1 MTLKNRTILFGF
13 VLFILMGGS
22 PAALGQ
28 PPIQPINENI
38 LKSIDLLYD
47 NQFEQATEL
56 IQKEINASP
65 QEPIGYFYLAM
76 VSWSRLVY
84 GYWGPKDVAEFNQR
98 IDKTVAVAKKKI
110 ANNTADSWTYFYMGG
125 ALGFKARLRL
135 SEEKY
140 YSSFQQASEAI
151 TALKTASAMDPD
163 NKSVLLGLGMFDY
176 YSAKL
181 SGFLKF
187 LTYLLV
193 HRGNSAEGLRKLHQA
208 AEESVYSATEARS
221 VLLYI
226 YLFMENDPAK
236 ALPLARDLSARYPL
250 SRRYQ
255 YLQGW
260 AYVQLNQE
268 EEFNVILKEFL
279 SKSKEPSDDN
289 QALYLKNQA
298 LYLEASRL
306 MMRGYPELARKKLAE
321 IMQTPD
327 AENEPA
333 MLAWPVI
340 KMGMSYDLEQNR
352 EKALFYYKKV
362 LAMENGAG
370 AAFFA
375 KKYIQTPIKKGDPF
389 IGY

>member
-1 MTLKNRTILFGF
+1 MPFKKLLIPFWF
-13 VLFILMGGS
+13 FLFILSGGHQTS
-22 PAALGQ
+22 LGQ
-28 PPIQPINENI
+28 PPTQPINENI
-38 LKSIDLLYD
+38 LKGIDLLYD
-47 NQFEQATEL
+47 NQFEQAAEL
-56 IQKEINASP
+56 FKKEISASP

-98 IDKTVAVAKKKI
+98 IDKTVAVAKQKI
-110 ANNTADSWTYFYMGG
+110 SNGTADSSTHFYMGG

-151 TALKTASAMDPD
+151 TALKTASSMDPD

-193 HRGNSAEGLRKLHQA
+193 HRGNREEGLRKLHQA
-208 AEESVYSATEARS
+208 AEESLYSATEARS
-221 VLLYI
+221 ILLYI

-260 AYVQLNQE
+260 TYVQLNQE
-268 EEFNVILKEFL
+268 EEYNTILKEL
-279 SKSKEPSDDN
+279 ILKSKEPSDDN
-289 QALYLKNQA
+289 QSVFWKNQA

-306 MMRGYPELARKKLAE
+306 MIQGYYELARKKLAE
-321 IMQTPD
+321 ILQTP
-327 AENEPA
+327 ENEKEPA
-333 MLAWPVI
+333 MLAWPIV

-352 EKALFYYKKV
+352 EKALFYYKQV